1 VTSQR
6 AKAGGLAEAG
16 HAGHHRVVPGLL
28 VTVAAAA
35 TIGDAAAMVTLTIRL
50 YAAEHSGWAIA
61 ALLLAIL
68 GPSVVLAPL
77 TARILARVS
86 VWRALVVTSA
96 AQAAAAVVL
105 ARVTAPGPTLALV
118 VVLGAGL
125 ALSQPALLSAV
136 PDLVGPDRLAQAN
149 ALIRTANWGGWTV
162 GPLIGGVLA
171 SAGQA
176 PAALLLEA
184 TSFVVAGACF
194 AALSRLSTPGTPAQ
208 PTAAPTIR
216 AALGYIRRDAALPGL
231 LLTVGMINICTF
243 ITGVAEIFFAR
254 EALHAGDTGYAA
266 LLSAWSACMIAGNLL
281 APRAARR
288 TPWGSSRAAGR
299 PPWGA
304 SRTALLAVAVTGAGL
319 AAAAAAPSLI
329 AAIGAYGVAG
339 AGFGLQSTLI
349 RTMIQQRAA
358 GPLRTPVCTV
368 WVAVDMGTQLAGY
381 LAGGVALLAGPRA
394 ALLAAGA
401 GLCATAVIAAA
412 ALWRPVPVPVPSH
425 GRSA

>member
-1 VTSQR
+1 VTGRQSR
-6 AKAGGLAEAG
+6 SGPPPHVG
-16 HAGHHRVVPGLL
+16 HARRQRVVVGLL
-28 VTVAAAA
+28 LTVAAAA
-35 TIGDAAAMVTLTIRL
+35 TLGDAAAMVTLTIRL
-50 YAAEHSGWAIA
+50 YAAEHSGWAIT

-68 GPSVVLAPL
+68 GPSVLLAPL

-96 AQAAAAVVL
+96 AQAAAAVIL
-105 ARVTAPGPTLALV
+105 AKVTAPGPTLALV

-136 PDLVGPDRLAQAN
+136 PDLAGPGRLTQVN

-184 TSFVVAGACF
+184 ASFVLAGACF
-194 AALSRLSTPGTPAQ
+194 AASGRLSAR
-208 PTAAPTIR
+208 AAPVPASAPAPTVR

-254 EALHAGDTGYAA
+254 EALQAGDTGYAA
-266 LLSAWSACMIAGNLL
+266 LLSAWSAGMIAGNLL

-288 TPWGSSRAAGR
+288 
-299 PPWGA
+299 PWGA

-319 AAAAAAPSLI
+319 AAAAAAPGLI
-329 AAIGAYGVAG
+329 AAVGAYGVAG

-401 GLCATAVIAAA
+401 GLCAAAVLATAT
-412 ALWRPVPVPVPSH
+412 LWRPVPVPHH
-425 GRSA
+425 GSSA